1 MKNFPIHS
9 QCVCLGVI
17 QCFQNSGVWYLRFCR
32 DERIGATYSLAEIA
46 AMLSSGDPQYGMLL
60 AQLGYVVREI
70 ETYTNCPLLSLPRF
84 RRSTEGFA
92 QLEQRNPFLTMVRV
106 NGGDKDPWIAD
117 FMVDWFK
124 QGRIVFK
131 EVPDYNRF
139 IFTLED
145 NGDARASVNIE
156 YNSSLMYCAVE
167 AGHTTLESVRA
178 TFCRFSASSLSHQSI
193 HNAFI
198 YGENGKQFVCQ

>member
-9 QCVCLGVI
+9 QGVCLGVI

-60 AQLGYVVREI
+60 AQLGYVVKEI
-70 ETYTNCPLLSLPRF
+70 EAYTSCPLLSLPRF
-84 RRSTEGFA
+84 KRSTDEFV
-92 QLEQRNPFLTMVRV
+92 QWEQRNPFLKMVRV
-106 NGGDKDPWIAD
+106 GGGDKDPWIAD

-124 QGRIVFK
+124 QGRIAFK

-145 NGDARASVNIE
+145 NGDARTSVNIE
-156 YNSSLMYCAVE
+156 YNSSLLYCAVE

-178 TFCRFSASSLSHQSI
+178 TF
-193 HNAFI
+193 
-198 YGENGKQFVCQ
+198 